1 MDCHNNICIQLVSW
15 GYTVFNVVCILLCS
29 QKLNKYFYV
38 QMTSISF
45 NSYNN
50 VNFSSQDKA
59 ILTIEQTDK
68 VKINSDNKYQDK
80 VSISLQ
86 ARERVLIDTQK
97 TQSEQE
103 GNMNA
108 LKYGDLN
115 TYDNMTFI
123 EKAHQAILDKRTG
136 LDREKIEEINDKME
150 AILNDKSIPAEEKAN
165 LLENLA
171 KEKEAEYKKA
181 AEQTE
186 KQAKSEDKRK
196 IIEA

>member
-1 MDCHNNICIQLVSW
+1 
-15 GYTVFNVVCILLCS
+15 
-29 QKLNKYFYV
+29 
-38 QMTSISF
+38 MTSISF

-50 VNFSSQDKA
+50 VNISSHDKA
-59 ILTIEQTDK
+59 ILTNEQTEK
-68 VKINSDNKYQDK
+68 AKINSDNKYQDK

-86 ARERVLIDTQK
+86 ARERALIDTQK
-97 TQSEQE
+97 PQSEQE

-123 EKAHQAILDKRTG
+123 EKAHQAIMDKRTG

-150 AILNDKSIPAEEKAN
+150 AIINDKSIPEDVKKN

-181 AEQTE
+181 AERTEEQT
-186 KQAKSEDKRK
+186 KSKDTRK
-196 IIEA
+196 TIEA

>member
-1 MDCHNNICIQLVSW
+1 
-15 GYTVFNVVCILLCS
+15 
-29 QKLNKYFYV
+29 
-38 QMTSISF
+38 MTSISF

-59 ILTIEQTDK
+59 ILTNEQTDK
-68 VKINSDNKYQDK
+68 AKINSDNKYKDK
-80 VSISLQ
+80 VSISFQ
-86 ARERVLIDTQK
+86 ARERALTDTQK

-186 KQAKSEDKRK
+186 EQTKSEDKRK

>member
-1 MDCHNNICIQLVSW
+1 
-15 GYTVFNVVCILLCS
+15 
-29 QKLNKYFYV
+29 
-38 QMTSISF
+38 MTSISF

-68 VKINSDNKYQDK
+68 VKINSDNKYKDK

>member
-1 MDCHNNICIQLVSW
+1 
-15 GYTVFNVVCILLCS
+15 
-29 QKLNKYFYV
+29 
-38 QMTSISF
+38 MTSISF

-50 VNFSSQDKA
+50 VNFSNHDVA
-59 ILTIEQTDK
+59 ILANKPADDG
-68 VKINSDNKYQDK
+68 KIKSDNKYQDK
-80 VSISLQ
+80 VSISVQ
-86 ARERVLIDTQK
+86 ARERALIN
-97 TQSEQE
+97 TQSEHE
-103 GNMNA
+103 GSRNA

-136 LDREKIEEINDKME
+136 LDREKVEEINDKME
-150 AILNDKSIPAEEKAN
+150 AIINDKSIPAEEKAD

-186 KQAKSEDKRK
+186 EQAKSEDKSNT
-196 IIEA
+196 IEV